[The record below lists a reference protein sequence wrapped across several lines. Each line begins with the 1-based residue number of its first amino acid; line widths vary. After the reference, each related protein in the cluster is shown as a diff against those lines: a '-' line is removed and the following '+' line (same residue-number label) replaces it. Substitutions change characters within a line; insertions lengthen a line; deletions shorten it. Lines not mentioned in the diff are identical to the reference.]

1 MTYQGSGIYDNE
13 NFSFIESCNNAPDK
27 IEIGTCWIGDEDTYN
42 EIINNL

>member
-13 NFSFIESCNNAPDK
+13 DFNFIESCNNAPDK
-27 IEIGTCWIGDEDTYN
+27 IKIGTCWIGDEDTYN